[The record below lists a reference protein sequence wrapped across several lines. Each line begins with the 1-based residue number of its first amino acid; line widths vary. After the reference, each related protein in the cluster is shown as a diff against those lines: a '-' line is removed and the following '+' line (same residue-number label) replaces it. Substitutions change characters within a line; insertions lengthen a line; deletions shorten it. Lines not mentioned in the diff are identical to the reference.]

1 MTPADPNAVGTG
13 DENRL
18 FSLSHFHFL
27 LKMSEREREAG
38 SECGQS
44 EKGKK
49 TRKIV
54 RPRVSRTATA
64 LFHSS
69 KSVGVLEE

>member
-38 SECGQS
+38 SECGQP
-44 EKGKK
+44 EKEKNPKNSSSKG
-49 TRKIV
+49 V
-54 RPRVSRTATA
+54 ENGDCP
-64 LFHSS
+64 FHSS